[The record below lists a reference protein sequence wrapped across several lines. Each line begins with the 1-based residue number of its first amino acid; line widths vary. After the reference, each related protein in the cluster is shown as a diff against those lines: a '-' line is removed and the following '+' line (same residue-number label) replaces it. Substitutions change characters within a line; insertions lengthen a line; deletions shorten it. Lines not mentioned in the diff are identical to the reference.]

1 VQYKQGPVLQE
12 NHYYPGGLTMAG
24 ISDKALKSNYAENK
38 YRFNGKELQNKEFAD
53 GTGLEEY
60 DFGARMQDP
69 QLMVWHNPDPLADKN
84 RRWSPYNYA
93 YDNPI
98 RYIDP
103 DGMEQWDP
111 NSGMNPGGYIA
122 GPTDWVRYTDKNG
135 DKHVEWNETVHSQ
148 RQAEIDYGPDAK
160 DIGTEGYQDN
170 GYINDGD
177 KPGTYKLNSDGTA
190 TPVGEGGTKTSATG
204 GDIANTEPDQNAGK
218 AGNENESG
226 AGKAAEGIFTL
237 NEVLDKDFTALDI
250 SKKFNEI
257 PGLVEG
263 GSKLLE
269 GAETTVSAISMA
281 KGIIDSRNSIAQHNV
296 GDAIYNI
303 GKVAGTAA
311 VLIFFP
317 EGIVLW
323 AAETIVADA
332 IKDAV
337 EKK

>member
-1 VQYKQGPVLQE
+1 VLEE

-24 ISDKALKSNYAENK
+24 ISDKALKTPYAENK
-38 YRFNGKELQNKEFAD
+38 YRFNGKELQNKEFSD

-84 RRWSPYNYA
+84 RRWSQYSYA

-122 GPTDWVRYTDKNG
+122 DDWVRYTDKNG

-160 DIGTEGYQDN
+160 DIGTEGYQEN

-190 TPVGEGGTKTSATG
+190 TPVGEGGTNTSAKGASG
-204 GDIANTEPDQNAGK
+204 GDIANTEPDQKGGEAGGK
-218 AGNENESG
+218 EGGVEGGKLDPLLTYAGVG
-226 AGKAAEGIFTL
+226 ALEG
-237 NEVLDKDFTALDI
+237 
-250 SKKFNEI
+250 
-257 PGLVEG
+257 GLVE
-263 GSKLLE
+263 
-269 GAETTVSAISMA
+269 SAIKYG
-281 KGIIDSRNSIAQHNV
+281 KG
-296 GDAIYNI
+296 
-303 GKVAGTAA
+303 
-311 VLIFFP
+311 
-317 EGIVLW
+317 
-323 AAETIVADA
+323 AAEEIEPIEGVVGGAL
-332 IKDAV
+332 KCCRSNCYL
-337 EKK
+337 